1 MSSTFASYRE
11 VIDANGRVY
20 RVGETDR
27 ELLGRSRAW
36 MVWLPWM
43 AMMAVSVYEYGY
55 GAAAK
60 SIRDAHGWS
69 MGETFWLLSIWA
81 FFQAGVAFPAGKL
94 REKGILS
101 PRAAMLIGAV
111 LSAIGF
117 VSITQGN
124 LVLAYLGFAVCGG
137 IGAGLVY
144 ATCINIVG
152 KWYPERRGG
161 KTGFVN
167 GGFAY
172 GAVPFIFIF
181 SYALHPNTY
190 VWVLDL
196 VGRVHADRLRGM
208 RLALPR
214 SAEELVAGRRRPAEV
229 GGQQERRG
237 EPEKNP
243 PAVRQYTPMEAIKT
257 GMLPLMW
264 LSLGISAG
272 VSLFGISYMVPFAK
286 DLGFG
291 PLIAASSAGVL
302 SIINGTGRTVTG
314 WLSDRFGR
322 KQTLLVVLLIE
333 ALSLVGLLYAGK
345 AESEIAFLGFAF
357 LVGFGGGAFYPM
369 FASLTPD
376 YFGENNNASNYGL
389 VYSSKLLGSI
399 VGIGVG
405 ASVIDAWGYTG
416 AYWIAAVSAL
426 VSAGIAAFLRQPGR
440 NEVAAS
446 QAKRIK
452 RRRSRSNPRW
462 PTERGLRAAEGERSG
477 VPLGRLL
484 PPFVVHL
491 PGALGVPAHQAGG
504 PAGRH
509 RRRSLL

>member
-27 ELLGRSRAW
+27 QLLGRSRAW
-36 MVWLPWM
+36 MIWLPWM

-60 SIRDAHGWS
+60 SIRDAHHWS

-111 LSAIGF
+111 LSALGF
-117 VSITQGN
+117 ASITQGN
-124 LVLAYLGFAVCGG
+124 LVLAYAGFAVCGG

-144 ATCINIVG
+144 ATCINLVG
-152 KWYPERRGG
+152 KWYPERRGA

-196 VGRVHADRLRGM
+196 VAAYMLIVCGVCGWLFSDPPKNWWPADVDPVKWADSKNGAASLK
-208 RLALPR
+208 
-214 SAEELVAGRRRPAEV
+214 
-229 GGQQERRG
+229 
-237 EPEKNP
+237 KNP
-243 PAVRQYTPMEAIKT
+243 PAVRQYTPMEAIKS

-302 SIINGTGRTVTG
+302 SVINGTGRTVTG

-322 KQTLLVVLLIE
+322 KRTLLVVLLIE

-416 AYWIAAVSAL
+416 AYWLAAVSAL

-440 NEVAAS
+440 REVAAS
-446 QAKRIK
+446 KPSASATEK
-452 RRRSRSNPRW
+452 SLE
-462 PTERGLRAAEGERSG
+462 PTLAD
-477 VPLGRLL
+477 
-484 PPFVVHL
+484 
-491 PGALGVPAHQAGG
+491 
-504 PAGRH
+504 
-509 RRRSLL
+509 